1 MRVMTKHMI
10 NDGLDL
16 ATTGRSLPITLL
28 RTREAVMDRFR
39 PMLKTH
45 GVTEQ
50 QWRIM
55 RILREAGPCEASQLA
70 KLACVLGPSLSR
82 MIKTLEGRKFIET
95 LKDALDGRKT
105 HVILTPA
112 GDAFL
117 RALTPQSA
125 AAYGDIVKRVGKD
138 RIENL
143 LNELNFVLGQLDD
156 T

>member
-1 MRVMTKHMI
+1 MTMQKI

-16 ATTGRSLPITLL
+16 ATTGRSLPIALL

-55 RILREAGPCEASQLA
+55 RILREAGPNEASQLA
-70 KLACVLGPSLSR
+70 KIACVLGPSLSR
-82 MIKTLEGRKFIET
+82 IIKTLEGRKFIET
-95 LKDALDGRKT
+95 LKDARDGRKT
-105 HVILTPA
+105 HVKLTPA

-125 AAYGDIVKRVGKD
+125 AAFGDIVDRVGKD

-143 LNELNFVLGQLDD
+143 LNELNFVLEQLND